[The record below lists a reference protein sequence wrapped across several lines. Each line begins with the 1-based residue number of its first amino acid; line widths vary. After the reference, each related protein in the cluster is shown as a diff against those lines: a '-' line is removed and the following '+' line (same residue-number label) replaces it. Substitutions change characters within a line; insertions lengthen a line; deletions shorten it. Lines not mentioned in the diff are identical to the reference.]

1 MFIGLQK
8 LVARA
13 SNSRIGRE
21 LAGSLG
27 LKIAS
32 AGLTFLVTVILAR
45 TLGPADYGVYAYIY
59 ALVSLLSVPSEFGLP
74 QLVVRETARGV
85 SRGDYAT
92 VQGIWRWAGRTTAL
106 LSFSLVAITLIVLWL
121 FKEPLAGKKFSTFI
135 WALALVPLVSLGD
148 LRGAA
153 LRGLQRVMAGQL
165 PEFLIRPG
173 LHVFLLAGAA
183 LIWDGSLTAPDAM
196 FLYVLAA
203 GLSFAVGAWLLW
215 RVTPLEARSVKP
227 SFAGRSWL
235 LSTLPL
241 AFIGGMQLINQQAS
255 VLIQGFFLPD
265 AQIGVYRVAAQVV
278 VLASFGLQSVNMV
291 VAPRF
296 ATFYTQGQ
304 KEKLQYLVT
313 NSARV
318 ILVFNLFVTA
328 GFVVLGQK
336 FLHVV
341 FGDSYAAAYIP
352 LLVMLGGQVVNSA
365 AGSVGTLLN
374 MTGHENYTAAGMA
387 VAALVNIALN
397 LLLIPDW
404 GIVGSAWA
412 TTISLVIWNGALWWA
427 VHKKLGINS
436 LAFVQSKKRADTEV

>member
-1 MFIGLQK
+1 
-8 LVARA
+8 
-13 SNSRIGRE
+13 
-21 LAGSLG
+21 
-27 LKIAS
+27 
-32 AGLTFLVTVILAR
+32 
-45 TLGPADYGVYAYIY
+45 
-59 ALVSLLSVPSEFGLP
+59 
-74 QLVVRETARGV
+74 
-85 SRGDYAT
+85 
-92 VQGIWRWAGRTTAL
+92 
-106 LSFSLVAITLIVLWL
+106 
-121 FKEPLAGKKFSTFI
+121 
-135 WALALVPLVSLGD
+135 
-148 LRGAA
+148 
-153 LRGLQRVMAGQL
+153 
-165 PEFLIRPG
+165 
-173 LHVFLLAGAA
+173 
-183 LIWDGSLTAPDAM
+183 
-196 FLYVLAA
+196 
-203 GLSFAVGAWLLW
+203 
-215 RVTPLEARSVKP
+215 
-227 SFAGRSWL
+227 
-235 LSTLPL
+235 LPL

>member
-215 RVTPLEARSVKP
+215 RVTPLEAKFCG
-227 SFAGRSWL
+227 SFVAFEHLAAGVYWWDAIDQSTGFRINSRL
-235 LSTLPL
+235 LSPRCADRCLSCCRS
-241 AFIGGMQLINQQAS
+241 GGCSGIFWIT
-255 VLIQGFFLPD
+255 V
-265 AQIGVYRVAAQVV
+265 
-278 VLASFGLQSVNMV
+278 
-291 VAPRF
+291 
-296 ATFYTQGQ
+296 GQ
-304 KEKLQYLVT
+304 
-313 NSARV
+313 
-318 ILVFNLFVTA
+318 
-328 GFVVLGQK
+328 
-336 FLHVV
+336 H
-341 FGDSYAAAYIP
+341 
-352 LLVMLGGQVVNSA
+352 GGR
-365 AGSVGTLLN
+365 
-374 MTGHENYTAAGMA
+374 
-387 VAALVNIALN
+387 AALRYFLYPGAERK
-397 LLLIPDW
+397 
-404 GIVGSAWA
+404 AA
-412 TTISLVIWNGALWWA
+412 ISCD
-427 VHKKLGINS
+427 
-436 LAFVQSKKRADTEV
+436 Q